1 MASWDK
7 SAIAATKAII
17 NERTSFPTAAQW
29 EEGFSAFSALVNTAV
44 VKERI
49 AAFEKAG
56 LQEDLEFELNMAKEA
71 LNYTGLPPYPH
82 PAS

>member
-17 NERTSFPTAAQW
+17 NERTGFPTAAQW
-29 EEGFSAFSALVNTAV
+29 EEGFSAFSTLVNSTIV
-44 VKERI
+44 QERI

-56 LQEDLEFELNMAKEA
+56 LQEDLDFELNMAQEA

-82 PAS
+82 PAA